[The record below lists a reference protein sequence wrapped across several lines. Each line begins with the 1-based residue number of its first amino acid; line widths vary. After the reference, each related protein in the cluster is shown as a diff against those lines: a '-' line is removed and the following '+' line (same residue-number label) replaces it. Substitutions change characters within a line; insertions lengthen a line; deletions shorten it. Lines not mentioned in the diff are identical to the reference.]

1 MRILFAGCTDYLTAD
16 FLSGAFS
23 SCRFTVIGQGKKRSA
38 LPRTHYIDLADRDF
52 ASTARAAFATY
63 EIDYA
68 VYLSATLIPGGN
80 SSDDLRQLPELVNVA
95 ASQPNTRLIYV
106 HDRYSAEH
114 QPRTSDRVVQQAIR
128 DLIENSLAPNRRL
141 ILNTPWL
148 YNFHAED
155 PFFNELLGK
164 LDAGKKASLP
174 FAENAPA
181 AFLEVSELGS
191 LLAALVNDWPVQAAL
206 RSMDVDSAS
215 MPDMGDF
222 VNSLNQLVR
231 GTAACGQVRTLPAS
245 EPENGGLLREKYG
258 WFAHYKILDELPAIV
273 RYYQLHAGN
282 RHLLDRIRAWAE
294 KIPAPILRGVE
305 LVLAALLTGLCV
317 LLSRNQVQF
326 TLVDY
331 RLLFVV
337 IIATMYGLR
346 MGLASAALAS
356 VLLYLAY
363 QAEGRNGMILFYE
376 PSNWIAFIAYF
387 AAGAACGIAKL
398 KARELL
404 AQQKKENQALADKLV
419 FLHHIYDESLEEK
432 RSYKKQILNSQDSFG
447 KIFRVT
453 QALNSID
460 RAKIN
465 IRAVQILQELLGND
479 SIGIYTVGKN
489 RFARLE
495 ASASALQNK
504 LPYSVRLD
512 QYPQIIEK
520 LEQNEV
526 FVNTE
531 MQPGYPAYTY
541 GIYHQGELRVA
552 IIIKDAEVEQMTLY
566 FLNLFRL
573 LCNMISNSL
582 INALEYNQL
591 VRSQRYIGDTMV
603 LRRDAFSELVH
614 NLDDAIRKHMYTGTL
629 LTVNAA
635 ETECERISEL
645 LAPAV
650 RENDYIGI
658 GPGNRVYLLLSQLD
672 AKDLPRV
679 LERIARK
686 TGWTA
691 ESITTE
697 QFFTMEQQETE
708 AVV

>member
-16 FLSGAFS
+16 FLSGAFPDS
-23 SCRFTVIGQGKKRSA
+23 RFTVVGYEKKRGA
-38 LPRTHYIDLADRDF
+38 LPHTHYIDLAQRDF
-52 ASTARAAFATY
+52 ASAMHAAFATY
-63 EIDYA
+63 EVDYA
-68 VYLSATLIPGGN
+68 VYLSHSLMPGGS
-80 SSDDLRQLPELVNVA
+80 SSDDLRQLSELVNETA
-95 ASQPNTRLIYV
+95 NQPNTRLIYV
-106 HDRYSAEH
+106 HDRYGAEH
-114 QPRTSDRVVQQAIR
+114 QRRASDLVLQQAIR
-128 DLIENSLAPNRRL
+128 DLIENSLEPKRRL

-148 YNFHAED
+148 YNFQAED
-155 PFFNELLGK
+155 PFFNDLLGK
-164 LDAGKKASLP
+164 LDAGRKATLP

-191 LLAALVNDWPVQAAL
+191 LLAGIMGDWPVQAAL

-215 MPDMGDF
+215 MPDVGDF
-222 VNSLNQLVR
+222 VQALNALVH
-231 GTAACGQVRTLPAS
+231 GTVACGQVRTLAGQDGANS
-245 EPENGGLLREKYG
+245 GFLREKYG

-273 RYYQLHAGN
+273 RYYQNHAGN
-282 RHLLDRIRAWAE
+282 RHLLDRLRAWAE
-294 KIPAPILRGVE
+294 KIPTPIKRGAE

-346 MGLASAALAS
+346 MGLASAVLAS
-356 VLLYLAY
+356 VLLYFAY

-398 KARELL
+398 KAREQLD
-404 AQQKKENQALADKLV
+404 QEKKENQALADKLV

-453 QALNSID
+453 QALNSVD

-495 ASASALQNK
+495 ASASALQKK

-512 QYPQIIEK
+512 QYPRILEK

-531 MQPGYPAYTY
+531 MLPGYPAYTY

-552 IIIKDAEVEQMTLY
+552 IIIKDAEAEQMTLY

-591 VRSQRYIGDTMV
+591 VRGQRYIGDTMI
-603 LRRDAFSELVH
+603 LQREAFSELVH
-614 NLDDAIRKHMYTGTL
+614 NLDDAIRKRMYTGTL
-629 LTVNAA
+629 LAMNAA
-635 ETECERISEL
+635 ETDSEHISDL

-650 RENDYIGI
+650 RENDYIGV
-658 GPGNRVYLLLSQLD
+658 GPNNRVYLLLSQLD

-679 LERIARK
+679 LERITKK
-686 TGWTA
+686 TGWSAETITA
-691 ESITTE
+691 E
-697 QFFTMEQQETE
+697 QFFALEQQETE
-708 AVV
+708 AAV